1 MTDIS
6 EVLFSLTCCKHITT
20 FKSSAFLQHSP
31 QHFRGTTRRG
41 MYNLSHC
48 QISIYCLLVG
58 ICMCKLLST
67 GFSLSELFF
76 LVYYRSLKM
85 LVQLNLLRSNC
96 LHPKVSCATLDL
108 NKCLQCM
115 IHVQCI
121 LCVGTL
127 LWNTFQLFYWR
138 QPLCYMHTHLTIT
151 FRAKKNRKE
160 WTRSSLINLEL
171 FNP

>member
-6 EVLFSLTCCKHITT
+6 EVSFSLTCCKHITT

-48 QISIYCLLVG
+48 QIFIYWLSVG
-58 ICMCKLLST
+58 ICMCKLLSP

-108 NKCLQCM
+108 NKMFTMYDTCTVYSVC
-115 IHVQCI
+115 
-121 LCVGTL
+121 
-127 LWNTFQLFYWR
+127 WN
-138 QPLCYMHTHLTIT
+138 
-151 FRAKKNRKE
+151 
-160 WTRSSLINLEL
+160 SSLKYISVILLKTTIVLHAYSSHNY
-171 FNP
+171 F